1 MSSSVHIYFT
11 LRSKENKMSIFNGK
25 KISITLFGQ
34 SHSEAIGV
42 TIDGLP
48 AGIPVDEAEI
58 AAFMKRRAPSAS
70 AFSTSRAEPDVPV
83 FVSGVMTGVT
93 TGAALTAV
101 IYNKDQRS
109 RDYSALVN
117 TPRPGHA
124 DYTARVKYGGAEDYR
139 GGGAFSGRMTAP
151 LCVAGAVAVGY
162 LKSLGI
168 TIGSHI
174 LSIGDVCD
182 GGFDPVG
189 ISADELEAVISK
201 PFPVKDDEKGAEMLE
216 FIARTRADGDSV
228 GGVIE
233 CAAVGVPVGLG
244 GELFDGIEATLAR
257 LVFSVPAVK
266 GFEIGAGFNASRSFG
281 SKNNDEFYF
290 DGDKVKTRTNN
301 AGGILGG
308 ITSGMPVTFKVAIKP
323 TPSISKP
330 QKTVDLST
338 RKDTE
343 ITIGGRHDACIVPR
357 ALPVIEACLSIAVLD
372 EIL

>member
-1 MSSSVHIYFT
+1 
-11 LRSKENKMSIFNGK
+11 MSIFNGK

-48 AGIPVDEAEI
+48 AGIPVNEAEI
-58 AAFMKRRAPSAS
+58 ADFMKRRAPSTS
-70 AFSTSRAEPDVPV
+70 AFSTSRAEPDIPV
-83 FVSGVMTGVT
+83 FISGVMNGISTGT
-93 TGAALTAV
+93 ALTAI

-109 RDYSALVN
+109 RDYSALIS

-151 LCVAGAVAVGY
+151 LCVVGAIAVGY
-162 LKSLGI
+162 LKSHGI

-182 GGFDPVG
+182 CDFDAVG
-189 ISADELEAVISK
+189 ISGNELEAVVAK
-201 PFPVKDDEKGAEMLE
+201 DFPVTDDKKGAEMLDL
-216 FIARTRADGDSV
+216 IARTRSAGDSV

-233 CAAVGVPVGLG
+233 CAAVGIPSGLG
-244 GELFDGIEATLAR
+244 GELFDGIESTLAR

-266 GFEIGAGFNASRSFG
+266 GFEIGAGFAASHSFG

-290 DGDKVKTRTNN
+290 DGDEVKTRTNN

-308 ITSGMPVTFKVAIKP
+308 ITSGMPIVFRVAIKP

-338 RKDTE
+338 HTDTE
-343 ITIGGRHDACIVPR
+343 ITICGRHDACIVPR
-357 ALPVIEACLSIAVLD
+357 ALPVIETCLAIAVLD